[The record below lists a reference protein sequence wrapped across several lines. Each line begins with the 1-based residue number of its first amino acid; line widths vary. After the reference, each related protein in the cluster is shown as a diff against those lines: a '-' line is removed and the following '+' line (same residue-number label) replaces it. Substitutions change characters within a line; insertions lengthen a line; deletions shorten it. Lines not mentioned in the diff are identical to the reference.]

1 MKKEK
6 IMFKLIDETLNGG
19 WSDEELFSSLKAA
32 NGEAN
37 NRHDCMNRKEAKK
50 HHIYVVPVEWST
62 DETESL
68 YDEEAGGFW
77 DEIPC
82 DSEYNRSLV
91 VGCYNDFDPLIDI
104 DHYNDGLHISVREAI
119 KVYIP
124 NAWIEECRS
133 DEMQD
138 FEIVDEIIDDIAD
151 EMRRKDLYLFKYEIK
166 ALEEKLAF
174 EIDYV

>member
-19 WSDEELFSSLKAA
+19 WSDERLFLTLEAA

-62 DETESL
+62 DEIESL

-82 DSEYNRSLV
+82 DSEYNKGFIVASYDDWKPV
-91 VGCYNDFDPLIDI
+91 INIDKCC
-104 DHYNDGLHISVREAI
+104 DGIFTTVREI
-119 KVYIP
+119 VEIYTP
-124 NAWIEECRS
+124 NDWIEECRN
-133 DEMQD
+133 DKMQS

-151 EMRRKDLYLFKYEIK
+151 EMREKGLYLFEYEIK

-174 EIDYV
+174 EIDYI